1 MKAYTASFVLF
12 HTTLVVRSNVPL
24 LMPKVE
30 ATNAE
35 LLFDLGSVQLF
46 VTRGR
51 APAVY
56 IFTWEGVAIDCALP
70 ARRRPGMGVLSI
82 NTIYG

>member
-12 HTTLVVRSNVPL
+12 HTALVVRSNVPL

-35 LLFDLGSVQLF
+35 LLFDLGLVQLF

-51 APAVY
+51 APEV
-56 IFTWEGVAIDCALP
+56 
-70 ARRRPGMGVLSI
+70 
-82 NTIYG
+82 